1 MENMHN
7 DVREQRV
14 QVLVYI
20 QILKRRK
27 KVRLNTRTLVAVITL
42 DYFTT
47 LHKC

>member
-14 QVLVYI
+14 QALVYI
-20 QILKRRK
+20 QILERRK
-27 KVRLNTRTLVAVITL
+27 KVRLNTHTLIAVITL